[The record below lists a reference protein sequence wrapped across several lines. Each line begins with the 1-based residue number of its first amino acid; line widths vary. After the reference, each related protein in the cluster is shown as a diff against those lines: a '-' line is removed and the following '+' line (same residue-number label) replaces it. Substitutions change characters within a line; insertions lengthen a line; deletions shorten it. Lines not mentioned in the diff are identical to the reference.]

1 MPLRSEPQALKAEW
15 RVNAF
20 LEQVGNRASRSFAL
34 NAIFWLSIAEL
45 AVLAEYRVRLI
56 ALIPPTPH

>member
-45 AVLAEYRVRLI
+45 RFWQNTVGDLL
-56 ALIPPTPH
+56 L